1 MTEVSKRRQRIREK
15 VPLGELL
22 QAYGYEV
29 TKHGGTQQFR
39 CDLHGDGSDGSPSA
53 RYYGEDTW
61 YCFACGKVRDAVTTV
76 MEKEGVEY
84 KKACVLLEKKYGLPM
99 LSNEDDSSNPP
110 SEIDSPIDL
119 RRAENPEER
128 IYKILLMRTRDR
140 VGTPESLLKYWEA
153 YDMLK
158 FKGTATKGQ
167 WDKLLGVLL
176 EG

>member
-53 RYYGEDTW
+53 RYYGEDSW
-61 YCFACGKVRDAVTTV
+61 YCFACGKVRDAVSTV

-84 KKACVLLEKKYGLPM
+84 KTACLFLEKKYGLPM
-99 LSNEDDSSNPP
+99 LSNDEESSNPP
-110 SEIDSPIDL
+110 ARIDSPIDFSKT
-119 RRAENPEER
+119 ENPEER
-128 IYKILLMRTRDR
+128 VYRLLLARTRDR
-140 VGTPESLLKYWEA
+140 IGEPEANLKHWEA

-158 FKGTATKGQ
+158 FNGKTTRKH
-167 WDKLLGVLL
+167 WEKLLGVLL
-176 EG
+176 ES

>member
-15 VPLGELL
+15 VPMGEIL

-39 CDLHGDGSDGSPSA
+39 CDLHGDGNDGSPSA
-53 RYYGEDTW
+53 RYYGADSW
-61 YCFACGKVRDAVTTV
+61 YCFACGKVRDAVSTV

-84 KKACVLLEKKYGLPM
+84 KKACSMLEKKYGLPTY
-99 LSNEDDSSNPP
+99 EDESSNPP
-110 SEIDSPIDL
+110 SEIDSPIDF
-119 RRAENPEER
+119 RTGVFDPEER
-128 IYKILLMRTRDR
+128 IYKILLMRTKDR

-167 WDKLLGVLL
+167 WDKLLSVLL